1 MPKSDSRRI
10 QGRMEENKMM
20 TEEELMRLI
29 IEIEKANIEK
39 AREEMEE
46 AQAWN
51 QG

>member
-1 MPKSDSRRI
+1 V
-10 QGRMEENKMM
+10 EENKMM

-39 AREEMEE
+39 AQEELEE
-46 AQAWN
+46 ARAWN